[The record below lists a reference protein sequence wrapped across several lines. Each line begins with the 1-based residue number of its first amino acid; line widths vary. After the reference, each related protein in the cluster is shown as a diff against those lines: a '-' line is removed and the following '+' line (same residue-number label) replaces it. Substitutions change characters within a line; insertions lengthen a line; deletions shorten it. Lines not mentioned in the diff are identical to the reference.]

1 MSDDNAAA
9 AAAGANGAAG
19 GGDNGAAAAAA
30 AAANGASANGSGG
43 VEWLPG
49 IDPDSANFVTGL
61 GYKDLPSFVKGAI
74 ETKRAFSAGRPFEVP
89 KAEDADS
96 WKKINAALGVPE
108 TPDKYDF
115 GEAAK
120 TMKPE
125 ELKAWAGD
133 LHKLGIPNK
142 AAAGLVAVATQKAA
156 AFKQAEETRVAAQIT
171 ESFEKLNAE
180 WGDNAKANLDLA
192 NRGWVAAAKEVGWSK
207 EMMEAVERV
216 PGGTRALHTMG
227 LLLGRH
233 MVEAGFVV
241 SDGQH
246 RGMTKEGAQKR
257 LNEMGGDKTIG
268 KALVD
273 RAHPE
278 HQRYLAEKRELE
290 AIAFG

>member
-1 MSDDNAAA
+1 MSDGAAAA
-9 AAAGANGAAG
+9 AAAGGQG
-19 GGDNGAAAAAA
+19 GGDGAAAAA
-30 AAANGASANGSGG
+30 AAANGAAANGSAG

-49 IDPDSANFVTGL
+49 IDPESANFVTGL

-89 KAEDADS
+89 KAEDAES

-108 TPDKYDF
+108 SADKYDF
-115 GEAAK
+115 GDAAK

-125 ELKAWAGD
+125 ELKAWAGE

-142 AAAGLVAVATQKAA
+142 AAAGLIAVTAQKAA
-156 AFKQAEETRVAAQIT
+156 AFKQAEDTKVATQIT
-171 ESFEKLNAE
+171 EAFEKLNAE
-180 WGDNAKANLDLA
+180 WGDSAKANLDMA
-192 NRGWVAAAKEVGWSK
+192 NRGWVAAGKEVGWTK

-216 PGGTRALHTMG
+216 PGGTRALHMMG
-227 LLLGRH
+227 HLLGRH